1 MSPCSTTSIWV
12 CAGMSPASTPHPA
25 TEAAVQVA
33 IDAGALLLL
42 PADEGQ
48 AGSWEVGA
56 MLVNE
61 GRDRSWEML
70 RNRATEIV

>member
-1 MSPCSTTSIWV
+1 MSALPPCGLYALTPER
-12 CAGMSPASTPHPA
+12 SPG
-25 TEAAVQVA
+25 VQDLVRTVTLA